1 MSINS
6 QLPEYYNSEGQIFS
20 LRVVNAPLTKGH
32 EDRWEYLVV
41 AKNETWGR
49 EEFRVLM
56 SKSAYA
62 SEQEAERAVLGEP
75 VEEVKKRLDAL
86 GEKTIDLFEV
96 DLSGGWTVL

>member
-1 MSINS
+1 MAINTK
-6 QLPEYYNSEGQIFS
+6 LLDYNNTEGQIFS
-20 LRVVNAPLTKGH
+20 LRVVNAPPTKGH
-32 EDRWEYLVV
+32 EDRWEYLIV

-96 DLSGGWTVL
+96 DLSGGWAVV

>member
-1 MSINS
+1 MAINTK
-6 QLPEYYNSEGQIFS
+6 LPDYNNSEGQIFS
-20 LRVVNAPLTKGH
+20 LRVVNAPPTKGH

-96 DLSGGWTVL
+96 DLSGGWAVV

>member
-1 MSINS
+1 MAINTK
-6 QLPEYYNSEGQIFS
+6 LPDYNNSEGQIFS
-20 LRVVNAPLTKGH
+20 LRVVNAPPTKGH
-32 EDRWEYLVV
+32 EDRWEYLIV

-96 DLSGGWTVL
+96 DLSGSWAVV

>member
-1 MSINS
+1 MAINTK
-6 QLPEYYNSEGQIFS
+6 LPDYNNSEGQIFS
-20 LRVVNAPLTKGH
+20 LRVVNAPPTKGH
-32 EDRWEYLVV
+32 EDRWEYLIV

-96 DLSGGWTVL
+96 DLSGGWAVV

>member
-1 MSINS
+1 MAINTK
-6 QLPEYYNSEGQIFS
+6 LPDYNNSEGQIFS

-96 DLSGGWTVL
+96 DLSEGWAVV

>member
-1 MSINS
+1 MAINTK
-6 QLPEYYNSEGQIFS
+6 LPNYNNSEGQIFS
-20 LRVVNAPLTKGH
+20 LRVENAPPTKGH

-56 SKSAYA
+56 SKSVYV
-62 SEQEAERAVLGEP
+62 SEQEAERAVLSEP

-86 GEKTIDLFEV
+86 GETTIDLFET
-96 DLSGGWTVL
+96 DLSGDWAVL

>member
-6 QLPEYYNSEGQIFS
+6 KLPEYYNSEGQIFS
-20 LRVVNAPLTKGH
+20 LRVVNAPPTKGH

-56 SKSAYA
+56 SRSAYG
-62 SEQEAERAVLGEP
+62 SEQEAEQAVLGEP
-75 VEEVKKRLDAL
+75 LEEVKKRLDAL
-86 GEKTIDLFEV
+86 GEEAIDLSEV
-96 DLSGGWTVL
+96 DLSGGWAVV

>member
-20 LRVVNAPLTKGH
+20 LRVVNAPPTKGH

-86 GEKTIDLFEV
+86 GEKTIDLSEV
-96 DLSGGWTVL
+96 DLSGGWAVV

>member
-1 MSINS
+1 MAINTK
-6 QLPEYYNSEGQIFS
+6 LPDYNNSEGQIFS
-20 LRVVNAPLTKGH
+20 LRVVNGPPTKGH
-32 EDRWEYLVV
+32 EDRWEYLIV

-96 DLSGGWTVL
+96 DLSGGWAVV

>member
-1 MSINS
+1 MAINTE
-6 QLPEYYNSEGQIFS
+6 LPDYNNSEGQIFS
-20 LRVVNAPLTKGH
+20 LRVVNAPPTKGH
-32 EDRWEYLVV
+32 EDRWEYLIV

-96 DLSGGWTVL
+96 DLSGGWAVV